1 VSATLL
7 AALLLAACT
16 TTAPTPDPEPTPTP
30 TDEPAPSGVDV
41 AVVLPPAEDP
51 TSLTLLDVDER
62 LEGLA
67 AERIG
72 DVARIRAITVDDAG
86 FVPDTAALLADAGA
100 DLVCVLGTDGADV
113 VVDLAARFPAARFCA
128 TGDPAVERPD
138 NVDLFDLAHE
148 ELGHVL
154 GTGAALLAD
163 GGPVGVVLGGDTDE
177 RVRRRAGARAA
188 LATSSVV
195 LDGTV
200 ADVPDA
206 AELVDVVGE
215 TESGLAVVLLDT
227 ASTSLAEVL
236 STAAPQ
242 QLTPAGLAT
251 DTPATVRWSVRVDAI
266 VGAAV
271 DRVVAPDET
280 DRPDRLGFAQR
291 TFAISF
297 QDEVPIAVRD
307 ALQVVADELARGVR
321 DPLAAVAADPQP
333 RQGDSVPT
341 VPGGAGDPG

>member
-1 VSATLL
+1 VSAILL
-7 AALLLAACT
+7 AALLVTACT
-16 TTAPTPDPEPTPTP
+16 TTAPTPDPTPSPSP

-62 LEGLA
+62 LEDLA
-67 AERIG
+67 NERVG
-72 DVARIRAITVDDAG
+72 DVARIRAVTVDDAG
-86 FVPDTAALLADAGA
+86 FVPDTAALLADGGA

-128 TGDPAVERPD
+128 TGDPGLERPD

-154 GTGAALLAD
+154 GTGAALLAEGD
-163 GGPVGVVLGGDTDE
+163 GVGVVLGGDTDE

-188 LATSSVV
+188 LASSSVV

-200 ADVPDA
+200 EDVA
-206 AELVDVVGE
+206 GATGLVDALAGPGD
-215 TESGLAVVLLDT
+215 GLAVVLLDT
-227 ASTSLAEVL
+227 SSTSLAEVL
-236 STAAPQ
+236 STAAPRR
-242 QLTPAGLAT
+242 LAPAGLAT

-266 VGAAV
+266 VDAAV

-297 QDEVPIAVRD
+297 EDDVPIAVRD
-307 ALQVVADELARGVR
+307 TLQVVADELARGVR
-321 DPLAAVAADPQP
+321 DPLAAVAADPEPQE
-333 RQGDSVPT
+333 GDLVPT
-341 VPGGAGDPG
+341 VPGGAGAPG